1 MERNMDLAR
10 QILMELEKEPYR
22 GTPVSISIDDTSIED
37 MVYHVMLLDEAG
49 LIEAF
54 ELGFGEIN
62 WMPIRLTWAGHEFL
76 EAARDEKRWKK
87 ATKMLETK
95 GGGIV
100 FEVLR
105 DLLVSMV
112 RSKVLPV
119 KEG

>member
-1 MERNMDLAR
+1 MNLVR
-10 QILMELEKEPYR
+10 QILMELEKEPY
-22 GTPVSISIDDTSIED
+22 GGAPVSINIKDTTNED
-37 MVYHVMLLDEAG
+37 VVYHVMLLDEAG

-87 ATKMLETK
+87 ATKMMQTK

-112 RSKVLPV
+112 RRKVLP
-119 KEG
+119 ERDG

>member
-1 MERNMDLAR
+1 MNLAR
-10 QILMELEKEPYR
+10 QILMELEKEPY
-22 GTPVSISIDDTSIED
+22 GGAPVSINIKDTSNED
-37 MVYHVMLLDEAG
+37 VVYHVMLLDEAG

-87 ATKMLETK
+87 ATKMMQTK

-112 RSKVLPV
+112 RRKVLP
-119 KEG
+119 ERDG

>member
-10 QILMELEKEPYR
+10 QIMMELEKEPYR
-22 GTPVSISIDDTSIED
+22 GTPVSINIKDTSNED
-37 MVYHVMLLDEAG
+37 MVYHVMLLGEAG

-54 ELGFGEIN
+54 ELGFGEVN

-76 EAARDEKRWKK
+76 EAARDDKRWKK
-87 ATKMLETK
+87 ATKMMQTK
-95 GGGIV
+95 GGGVV

-112 RSKVLPV
+112 RSKVMPAR
-119 KEG
+119 EG

>member
-1 MERNMDLAR
+1 MKRNMDLAR

-22 GTPVSISIDDTSIED
+22 GTPVSININDTSNED
-37 MVYHVMLLDEAG
+37 MVFHVMLLAEAG

-87 ATKMLETK
+87 ATKMMQTK

-112 RSKVLPV
+112 RSRVLPARN
-119 KEG
+119 G